1 MRTGKGWLYFLVV
14 CLLLWVGCQKKTFKP
29 VPIEKG
35 DICLTC
41 MMEIID
47 LDYAAEC
54 IMENGKVLKF
64 DHPICMIQYFS
75 GGRKPLKEKVLK
87 YYVMAYDTKKWVLA
101 DSAIFVRGDY
111 RTPVM
116 DYNVTA
122 FQDSTA
128 ARQFARQHHAKE
140 FLNWEEMWAQY
151 QEPDR
156 FFRAQYSKNGL
167 RPDAFEC
174 HVQDVVQFR
183 ITNRTKQP
191 IVITIEGYPDFRLEI
206 PGEESRTHRFKADR
220 PGDRFD
226 IREETSGKVVGRLVV
241 SGAHLREE
249 TKEYYEY

>member
-1 MRTGKGWLYFLVV
+1 MSMAKR
-14 CLLLWVGCQKKTFKP
+14 LLLLSFVSLLVFSNCQKKTFKP

-35 DICLTC
+35 DICVTC

-47 LDYAAEC
+47 LDYAAEL
-54 IMENGKVLKF
+54 IMENGEVVKF

-75 GGRKPLKEKVLK
+75 GGRKPLRDKVLK
-87 YYVMAYDTKKWVLA
+87 YYVMAYDTKRWILA
-101 DSAIFVRGDY
+101 DSAIFVRGNY

-122 FQDSTA
+122 FQDSAA
-128 ARQFARQHHAKE
+128 ARQFANDHHANE
-140 FLNWEEMWAQY
+140 FLSWAEMWTEY

-156 FFRAQYSKNGL
+156 FFRPQYSKKGL
-167 RPDAFEC
+167 KPRIFEC
-174 HVQDVVQFR
+174 RVHDVVQFR
-183 ITNRTKQP
+183 ITNRTKKKV
-191 IVITIEGYPDFRLEI
+191 VITIRGYPDFRLEI
-206 PGEESRTHRFKADR
+206 PAEESRTRRLKADK

-226 IREETSGKVVGRLVV
+226 ILEETSGKIVGRLVV